1 MPPPSFIRFLRRN
14 ARTLLAA
21 ATVLMVPTVAHA
33 QFLDGRP
40 GLAFARAAL
49 EVCGGDISRVCN
61 GVAPGGGRLAQCLMS
76 QQDKLSPDCRRFVA
90 EAQSAQSTMF
100 ACAVDAK
107 RLCANTLPGGGRI
120 VSCLNRQRDAISR
133 DCARALDEAAA
144 IGR

>member
-1 MPPPSFIRFLRRN
+1 MPPPFFIRFLRRC
-14 ARTLLAA
+14 ARNLLA

-49 EVCGGDISRVCN
+49 EVCGGDISRVCS

>member
-1 MPPPSFIRFLRRN
+1 MPPPFFIRFLRRS
-14 ARTLLAA
+14 ARNLLA

-33 QFLDGRP
+33 QFIDGRP

-49 EVCGGDISRVCN
+49 EVCGGDISRVCS
-61 GVAPGGGRLAQCLMS
+61 GIAPGGGRLAQCLMS
-76 QQDKLSPDCRRFVA
+76 QQNKLSPDCRRFVA

>member
-1 MPPPSFIRFLRRN
+1 MQLPSFIRSLRRT
-14 ARTLLAA
+14 AGALLAA
-21 ATVLMVPTVAHA
+21 TLLMAPGVAHA
-33 QFLDGRP
+33 QFLEGRP

-76 QQDKLSPDCRRFVA
+76 QMDKLSTDCRRFVA
-90 EAQSAQSTMF
+90 EARSAQSTMF

-107 RLCANTLPGGGRI
+107 RLCANTLPGGGR
-120 VSCLNRQRDAISR
+120 VAACLNRQREAISR
-133 DCARALDEAAA
+133 DCARSLDEAAA

>member
-1 MPPPSFIRFLRRN
+1 MLQPSTARFLARN
-14 ARTLLAA
+14 ARAIIAA
-21 ATVLMVPTVAHA
+21 AVLMFPTVAQA
-33 QFLDGRP
+33 QFPEGRP

-49 EVCGGDISRVCN
+49 EVCGGDISRVCS

-76 QQDKLSPDCRRFVA
+76 QQDKLSPDCRRFVV
-90 EAQSAQSTMF
+90 EAQSAQDTMF

-107 RLCANTLPGGGRI
+107 RLCASTLPGGGRI
-120 VSCLNRQRDAISR
+120 VACLSRQRQAISR